1 MFIYLNDGRKL
12 NLMWVMSYYQ
22 DKNVVVFDMIK
33 GQTLRVEEVF
43 ETEEEASARVKDLDK
58 NYVI

>member
-33 GQTLRVEEVF
+33 GQTLKVEEVF
-43 ETEEEASARVKDLDK
+43 ETEEEATARITELDE

>member
-33 GQTLRVEEVF
+33 GQTLKVEEVF
-43 ETEEEASARVKDLDK
+43 ETEEEATARITELDT